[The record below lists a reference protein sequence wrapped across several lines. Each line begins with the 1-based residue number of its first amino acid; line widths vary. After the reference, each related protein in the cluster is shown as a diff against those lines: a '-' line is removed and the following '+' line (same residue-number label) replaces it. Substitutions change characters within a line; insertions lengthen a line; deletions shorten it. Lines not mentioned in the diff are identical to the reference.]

1 MLSLCE
7 SEILQEYIDKPRSEM
22 TEAEKKRVKYA
33 SIKKRE
39 QMKKQQTANFKPIK
53 MFDLNN
59 PAVERDYKKYLQQL
73 KKSKMAAGKK

>member
-39 QMKKQQTANFKPIK
+39 QMKKQQTVNFKPIK

>member
-53 MFDLNN
+53 MFDLND